1 MPPVVLRKRLW
12 RELCS
17 HPRLERYVRRSG
29 KFRPINSVGVGI
41 VGVQPVEVAIR
52 EEWATSAAM
61 YNKSA
66 QKIAQGNLSE
76 VRIAQN
82 KKTQGLTT
90 SSARPILQRRRVTEV
105 LRLGCLLKASI
116 AIAMRE

>member
-29 KFRPINSVGVGI
+29 KFRPINSVGVRI
-41 VGVQPVEVAIR
+41 VRVQPVEVAIR
-52 EEWATSAAM
+52 EEWAASAAV

-66 QKIAQGNLSE
+66 EKIAQGDLGE
-76 VRIAQN
+76 VSIAQN
-82 KKTQGLTT
+82 EKDEYLQLQVQGQF
-90 SSARPILQRRRVTEV
+90 SNDDVSRKYCGSDV
-105 LRLGCLLKASI
+105 C
-116 AIAMRE
+116 